1 MADGTST
8 QRRLAIVLVT
18 ALVLTLA
25 LLVSV
30 RAFVVQIFFVPSN
43 SMASTL
49 QPGDRILVNKL
60 AYRFDPIERGD
71 IVVFDGRTSW
81 NLGVGAQ
88 SSGVAADTDYVKRV
102 IGLPGD
108 RVACC
113 DREGRLTVNGVPVD
127 EPYLFPGDAAS
138 VDAFDIR
145 VPPDRVWVMGDH
157 RAASADSRAH
167 IGDPGGGAI
176 PVDSIIGR
184 VTAVI

>member
-1 MADGTST
+1 VADGTST

-88 SSGVAADTDYVKRV
+88 SSGVAVDTDYVKRV

-157 RAASADSRAH
+157 RAASSDSRAH
-167 IGDPGGGAI
+167 IGDPGGGAV

-184 VTAVI
+184 VAAVI